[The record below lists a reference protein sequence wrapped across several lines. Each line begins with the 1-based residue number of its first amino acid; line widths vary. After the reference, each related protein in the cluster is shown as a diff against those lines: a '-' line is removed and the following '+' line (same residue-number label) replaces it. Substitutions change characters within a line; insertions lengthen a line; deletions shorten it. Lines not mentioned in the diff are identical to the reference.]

1 MSFYEI
7 YIPLIAKHNVG
18 KALRAMKE
26 TIAEDKLPGYIVA
39 RYEDVKNDYRLM
51 QDAMMR
57 GLRDDKIDEVYD
69 DIMRK
74 VYGASLDVLLEE
86 KVKKYSSFAYA
97 RVSAQQ
103 TEAHPDAVRT
113 VLEAY
118 VQDMAMMAFEPE
130 NTRKAKM
137 EKLMADHHAYM
148 KQLFNALLVAPM
160 WNDRRAADFADLL
173 LSPTIDRD
181 DALLLVSAVML
192 AAMNVNDPYKW
203 DMLAE
208 VYVRATDKV
217 LKMRALVGW
226 VLSLPYDPRGP
237 RLFPFV
243 QERIKAM
250 LADKTTLKQ
259 MLDMQMQMLF
269 CCNADADNE
278 EIQRNIMPTL
288 IKNTNLQMT
297 RLGIVEKEDDPMK
310 DIMDPN
316 TAERDMEE
324 MERKYRK
331 MMDMQKQGSD
341 IYFGGF
347 SKMKTFP
354 FFYDLCNWFAP
365 FNAAHPAFGAV
376 RERLAGSTFLN
387 NLMENGPFCDSDK
400 YSFALAIAQIMDRM
414 PDNIKE
420 MLNSD
425 ATFGPTV
432 SKDDQE
438 DPAYICRSYLQ
449 SLYRFFRLYRSK
461 RDFLNPF
468 ILDELEDN
476 DGNALF
482 MSYKLLACPEMEE
495 NAVALCGFLL
505 KRKMM
510 REIMS
515 MAICYKSSQNPRLV
529 RFLALVPM
537 TDGKWQEAYDL
548 FASVPEDQHTEE
560 SLRGMAHCCMSLKR
574 FGEAVAIYRRLLAM
588 HPDSFS
594 YQLNL
599 AVCLMSSDA
608 FSSCGDAASSCGDA
622 ASSCGDAAS
631 SCDAS
636 SCAASSC
643 DASSCDASS
652 CDASSCDASSCDA
665 SSCDASS
672 CGASSCG
679 ASSCDASSCD
689 AASSLGGKVEARPN
703 KVVEEGT
710 KLLYKLDYEHPNNA
724 NVRRVLAWCMML
736 QGNFDKAIDIY
747 TRLLSQPDAVS
758 ADRLNAAYAHWL
770 SRDVARAVAL
780 LREYCNLCEQ
790 EEAEAKEAAK
800 KQGRRCEPTKSR
812 NYRLVEDFT
821 KDADLLSKYGISLT
835 ERKIMVDIVLNEEE
849 F

>member
-57 GLRDDKIDEVYD
+57 GLRDDKIDEVYA

-74 VYGASLDVLLEE
+74 VYGAGLYVLIEE

-137 EKLMADHHAYM
+137 EKLTADHHAYM

-192 AAMNVNDPYKW
+192 ATMNVNDPYKW

-316 TAERDMEE
+316 AAERDMEE

-354 FFYDLCNWFAP
+354 FFNDLCNWFAP
-365 FNAAHPAFGAV
+365 FNAAHPALGAA

-414 PDNIKE
+414 PDNVKE

-425 ATFGPTV
+425 ATLGPTV
-432 SKDDQE
+432 SKEEQE
-438 DPAYICRSYLQ
+438 NPAYICRSYLQ

-510 REIMS
+510 RELVS

-548 FASVPEDQHTEE
+548 FASVSEDQHTEE

-622 ASSCGDAAS
+622 SSSCDDASSSCGD
-631 SCDAS
+631 
-636 SCAASSC
+636 
-643 DASSCDASS
+643 DASSCDAS
-652 CDASSCDASSCDA
+652 
-665 SSCDASS
+665 
-672 CGASSCG
+672 
-679 ASSCDASSCD
+679 
-689 AASSLGGKVEARPN
+689 SSLGGKVEARPN

-770 SRDVARAVAL
+770 SRNVARAVAL

-812 NYRLVEDFT
+812 NFRLVEDFT

>member
-57 GLRDDKIDEVYD
+57 GLRDDKIDEVYA

-74 VYGASLDVLLEE
+74 VYGAGLDVLIEE
-86 KVKKYSSFAYA
+86 KVKRYSSFAYA

-137 EKLMADHHAYM
+137 EKLTADHHAYM

-192 AAMNVNDPYKW
+192 ATMNVNDPYKW

-316 TAERDMEE
+316 AAERDMEE

-354 FFYDLCNWFAP
+354 FFNDLCNWFAP
-365 FNAAHPAFGAV
+365 FNAAHPALGAA

-414 PDNIKE
+414 PDNVKE

-432 SKDDQE
+432 SKDEQE

-482 MSYKLLACPEMEE
+482 LSYKLLACPEMEE

-510 REIMS
+510 RELMS

-608 FSSCGDAASSCGDA
+608 FSSCGDV
-622 ASSCGDAAS
+622 AS

-636 SCAASSC
+636 
-643 DASSCDASS
+643 
-652 CDASSCDASSCDA
+652 
-665 SSCDASS
+665 
-672 CGASSCG
+672 SSCG
-679 ASSCDASSCD
+679 ASSCDASLCD
-689 AASSLGGKVEARPN
+689 ASSSLGGKVEARPN

-747 TRLLSQPDAVS
+747 MRLLSQPDAVS

>member
-57 GLRDDKIDEVYD
+57 GLRDDKIDEVYA

-74 VYGASLDVLLEE
+74 VYGASLDVLIEE

-137 EKLMADHHAYM
+137 EKLTADHHAYM

-365 FNAAHPAFGAV
+365 FNAAHPALGAA

-622 ASSCGDAAS
+622 ASSCGAAAS
-631 SCDAS
+631 SCGDA
-636 SCAASSC
+636 
-643 DASSCDASS
+643 ASS

-672 CGASSCG
+672 CGAFSCG
-679 ASSCDASSCD
+679 ASSCG

-736 QGNFDKAIDIY
+736 QGHFDKAIDIY

>member
-26 TIAEDKLPGYIVA
+26 TIAENKLPGYIVA

-57 GLRDDKIDEVYD
+57 GLRDDKIDEVYA

-74 VYGASLDVLLEE
+74 VYGAGLDVLIEE
-86 KVKKYSSFAYA
+86 KVKRYSSFAYA

-137 EKLMADHHAYM
+137 EKLTADHHAYM

-192 AAMNVNDPYKW
+192 ATMNVNDPYKW

-316 TAERDMEE
+316 AAERDMEE

-354 FFYDLCNWFAP
+354 FFNDLCNWFAP
-365 FNAAHPAFGAV
+365 FNAAHPALGAA

-414 PDNIKE
+414 PDNVKE

-425 ATFGPTV
+425 ATLGPTV
-432 SKDDQE
+432 SKEEQE
-438 DPAYICRSYLQ
+438 NPAYICRSYLQ

-482 MSYKLLACPEMEE
+482 LSYKLLACPEMEE

-510 REIMS
+510 RELMS

-548 FASVPEDQHTEE
+548 FASVSEDQHTEE

-608 FSSCGDAASSCGDA
+608 FSSCGDAAASSCDA
-622 ASSCGDAAS
+622 ASSCG
-631 SCDAS
+631 
-636 SCAASSC
+636 
-643 DASSCDASS
+643 
-652 CDASSCDASSCDA
+652 
-665 SSCDASS
+665 
-672 CGASSCG
+672 
-679 ASSCDASSCD
+679 DASSCD

-790 EEAEAKEAAK
+790 DEAQAKEAAK

>member
-7 YIPLIAKHNVG
+7 ETPLIAKHNVG

-57 GLRDDKIDEVYD
+57 GLRDDKIDEVYA

-74 VYGASLDVLLEE
+74 VYGAGLDVLIEE

-137 EKLMADHHAYM
+137 EKLTADHHAYM

-192 AAMNVNDPYKW
+192 ATMNVNDPYKW

-226 VLSLPYDPRGP
+226 VLSLPYDPLGP

-259 MLDMQMQMLF
+259 LLDMQMQMLF

-316 TAERDMEE
+316 AAERDMEE

-354 FFYDLCNWFAP
+354 FFNDLCNWFAP
-365 FNAAHPAFGAV
+365 FNAAHPALGAA

-414 PDNIKE
+414 PDNVKE

-425 ATFGPTV
+425 ATLGPTV
-432 SKDDQE
+432 SKEEQE
-438 DPAYICRSYLQ
+438 NPAYICRSYLQ

-482 MSYKLLACPEMEE
+482 LSYKLLACPEMEE

-510 REIMS
+510 RELMS
-515 MAICYKSSQNPRLV
+515 MAICFKSSQNPRLV

-608 FSSCGDAASSCGDA
+608 FSSCGDASSSSCGDV
-622 ASSCGDAAS
+622 
-631 SCDAS
+631 
-636 SCAASSC
+636 
-643 DASSCDASS
+643 
-652 CDASSCDASSCDA
+652 ASSCDASSCDA

-672 CGASSCG
+672 CG
-679 ASSCDASSCD
+679 

-710 KLLYKLDYEHPNNA
+710 KLLYKLDYEHPDNA

-747 TRLLSQPDAVS
+747 MRLLSQPDAVS

-770 SRDVARAVAL
+770 SRDVVRAVAL

-790 EEAEAKEAAK
+790 DEAQAKEAAK

>member
-57 GLRDDKIDEVYD
+57 GLRDDKIDEVYA

-74 VYGASLDVLLEE
+74 VYGAGLDVLIEE
-86 KVKKYSSFAYA
+86 KVKRYSSFAYA

-137 EKLMADHHAYM
+137 EKLTADHHAYM

-192 AAMNVNDPYKW
+192 ATMNVNDPYKW

-237 RLFPFV
+237 RIFPFV

-259 MLDMQMQMLF
+259 LLDMQMQMLF

-316 TAERDMEE
+316 AAERDMEE

-354 FFYDLCNWFAP
+354 FFNDLCNWFAP
-365 FNAAHPAFGAV
+365 FNAAHPALGAA

-414 PDNIKE
+414 PDNVKE

-432 SKDDQE
+432 SKDEQE

-510 REIMS
+510 RELMS

-548 FASVPEDQHTEE
+548 FASVSEDQHTEE

-608 FSSCGDAASSCGDA
+608 FSSCGAAT
-622 ASSCGDAAS
+622 
-631 SCDAS
+631 
-636 SCAASSC
+636 
-643 DASSCDASS
+643 
-652 CDASSCDASSCDA
+652 
-665 SSCDASS
+665 
-672 CGASSCG
+672 
-679 ASSCDASSCD
+679 
-689 AASSLGGKVEARPN
+689 SLGGKVDARPN

>member
-26 TIAEDKLPGYIVA
+26 SIAEDKLPGYIVA

-51 QDAMMR
+51 QDVMMR

-97 RVSAQQ
+97 RTSAQQ

-365 FNAAHPAFGAV
+365 FNAAHPALGAV

-400 YSFALAIAQIMDRM
+400 YSLALAIAQIMDRM

-425 ATFGPTV
+425 ATIGPTV

-608 FSSCGDAASSCGDA
+608 FSSCDASSCG
-622 ASSCGDAAS
+622 ASSCGAS

-636 SCAASSC
+636 SF

-652 CDASSCDASSCDA
+652 CGASSCDASSCDA

-672 CGASSCG
+672 CG
-679 ASSCDASSCD
+679 ASSCD

-770 SRDVARAVAL
+770 SRDVAHAVAL

>member
-39 RYEDVKNDYRLM
+39 RYENVKNDYRLM

-57 GLRDDKIDEVYD
+57 GLRDDKIDEVYA

-74 VYGASLDVLLEE
+74 VYGAGLDVLIEE

-97 RVSAQQ
+97 RVPAQQ

-137 EKLMADHHAYM
+137 EKLTADHHAYM

-192 AAMNVNDPYKW
+192 ATMNVNDPYKW

-310 DIMDPN
+310 DVMDPN
-316 TAERDMEE
+316 AAERDMEE

-354 FFYDLCNWFAP
+354 FFHDLCNWFAP
-365 FNAAHPAFGAV
+365 FNAAHPALGAA

-387 NLMENGPFCDSDK
+387 KLMENGPFCDSDK

-414 PDNIKE
+414 PDNVKE

-432 SKDDQE
+432 SKDEQE

-510 REIMS
+510 RKLMS

-548 FASVPEDQHTEE
+548 FASVPENQHTEE

-608 FSSCGDAASSCGDA
+608 SSCG
-622 ASSCGDAAS
+622 
-631 SCDAS
+631 
-636 SCAASSC
+636 
-643 DASSCDASS
+643 
-652 CDASSCDASSCDA
+652 
-665 SSCDASS
+665 
-672 CGASSCG
+672 
-679 ASSCDASSCD
+679 

-710 KLLYKLDYEHPNNA
+710 KLLYKLDYEHPDNA
-724 NVRRVLAWCMML
+724 NVRRVFAWCMML

-770 SRDVARAVAL
+770 SRNVARAVAL

>member
-57 GLRDDKIDEVYD
+57 GLRDDKIDEVYA

-74 VYGASLDVLLEE
+74 VYGAGLDVLIEE
-86 KVKKYSSFAYA
+86 KVKRYSSFAYA

-137 EKLMADHHAYM
+137 EKLTADHHAYM

-192 AAMNVNDPYKW
+192 ATMNVNDPYKW

-243 QERIKAM
+243 QERIKVM

-316 TAERDMEE
+316 AAERDMEE

-354 FFYDLCNWFAP
+354 FFNDLCNWFAP
-365 FNAAHPAFGAV
+365 FNAAHPALGAA

-414 PDNIKE
+414 PDNVKE

-425 ATFGPTV
+425 ATLGPTV
-432 SKDDQE
+432 SKEEQE
-438 DPAYICRSYLQ
+438 NPAYICRSYLQ

-482 MSYKLLACPEMEE
+482 LSYKLLACPEMEE

-510 REIMS
+510 RELMS

-560 SLRGMAHCCMSLKR
+560 SLRGMAHCGMSLKR

-608 FSSCGDAASSCGDA
+608 FSSCGAAT
-622 ASSCGDAAS
+622 
-631 SCDAS
+631 
-636 SCAASSC
+636 
-643 DASSCDASS
+643 
-652 CDASSCDASSCDA
+652 
-665 SSCDASS
+665 
-672 CGASSCG
+672 
-679 ASSCDASSCD
+679 
-689 AASSLGGKVEARPN
+689 SLGGKVDARPN

>member
-7 YIPLIAKHNVG
+7 ETPLIAKHNVG

-57 GLRDDKIDEVYD
+57 GLRDDKIDEVYA

-74 VYGASLDVLLEE
+74 VYGAGLDVFIEE

-137 EKLMADHHAYM
+137 EKLTADHHAYM
-148 KQLFNALLVAPM
+148 KQIFNALLVAPM

-192 AAMNVNDPYKW
+192 ATMNVNDPYKW

-226 VLSLPYDPRGP
+226 VLSLPYNPRGP

-316 TAERDMEE
+316 AAERDMEE

-354 FFYDLCNWFAP
+354 FFNDLCNWFAP
-365 FNAAHPAFGAV
+365 FNAAHPALGAA

-414 PDNIKE
+414 PDNVKE

-425 ATFGPTV
+425 ATLGPTV
-432 SKDDQE
+432 SKEEQE
-438 DPAYICRSYLQ
+438 NPAYICRSYLQ

-510 REIMS
+510 RELMS

-548 FASVPEDQHTEE
+548 FASVSEDQHTEE

-608 FSSCGDAASSCGDA
+608 FSSCGDAAASSCDA
-622 ASSCGDAAS
+622 ASSCG
-631 SCDAS
+631 
-636 SCAASSC
+636 
-643 DASSCDASS
+643 
-652 CDASSCDASSCDA
+652 
-665 SSCDASS
+665 
-672 CGASSCG
+672 
-679 ASSCDASSCD
+679 DASSCD

-770 SRDVARAVAL
+770 SRNVACAVAL

>member
-51 QDAMMR
+51 QDVMMR
-57 GLRDDKIDEVYD
+57 GLRDDKIDEVYA
-69 DIMRK
+69 DITRK
-74 VYGASLDVLLEE
+74 VYGASLDVLIEE

-97 RVSAQQ
+97 RTSAQQ

-137 EKLMADHHAYM
+137 EKLTADHHAYM

-192 AAMNVNDPYKW
+192 ATMNVNDPYKW

-365 FNAAHPAFGAV
+365 FNAAHPALGAV

-608 FSSCGDAASSCGDA
+608 FSSCG
-622 ASSCGDAAS
+622 
-631 SCDAS
+631 
-636 SCAASSC
+636 
-643 DASSCDASS
+643 
-652 CDASSCDASSCDA
+652 A

-679 ASSCDASSCD
+679 

-780 LREYCNLCEQ
+780 LRKYCNLCEQ
-790 EEAEAKEAAK
+790 EEAQAKEAAK

>member
-57 GLRDDKIDEVYD
+57 GLRDDKIDEVYA

-74 VYGASLDVLLEE
+74 VYGASLDVLIEE
-86 KVKKYSSFAYA
+86 KVKRYSSFAYA

-137 EKLMADHHAYM
+137 EKLTADHHAYM
-148 KQLFNALLVAPM
+148 KQLFSALLVAPM

-365 FNAAHPAFGAV
+365 FNAAHPALGAV

-608 FSSCGDAASSCGDA
+608 FSSCGDA
-622 ASSCGDAAS
+622 
-631 SCDAS
+631 
-636 SCAASSC
+636 
-643 DASSCDASS
+643 SCDASS

-679 ASSCDASSCD
+679 

>member
-57 GLRDDKIDEVYD
+57 GLRDDKIDEVYA

-74 VYGASLDVLLEE
+74 VYGAGLDVLIEE

-137 EKLMADHHAYM
+137 EKLTADHHAYM

-192 AAMNVNDPYKW
+192 ATMNVNDPYKW

-226 VLSLPYDPRGP
+226 VLSLPYNPRGP

-316 TAERDMEE
+316 AAERDMEE

-347 SKMKTFP
+347 SRMKTFP
-354 FFYDLCNWFAP
+354 FFNDLCNWFAP
-365 FNAAHPAFGAV
+365 FNAAHPALGAA

-414 PDNIKE
+414 PDNVKE

-425 ATFGPTV
+425 ATLGPTV
-432 SKDDQE
+432 SKEEQE
-438 DPAYICRSYLQ
+438 NPAYICRSYLQ

-510 REIMS
+510 RELVS

-548 FASVPEDQHTEE
+548 FASVSEDQHTEE

-608 FSSCGDAASSCGDA
+608 FSSCGDAASSSCGDV
-622 ASSCGDAAS
+622 ASSCGAS

-636 SCAASSC
+636 SCDASSCDASSCGASSC

-672 CGASSCG
+672 
-679 ASSCDASSCD
+679 
-689 AASSLGGKVEARPN
+689 SLGGKVEARPN

-710 KLLYKLDYEHPNNA
+710 KLLYKLDYEHPDNA

-790 EEAEAKEAAK
+790 EEAQAKEAAK

>member
-57 GLRDDKIDEVYD
+57 GLRDDKIDEVYA

-74 VYGASLDVLLEE
+74 VYGAGLDVLIEE

-137 EKLMADHHAYM
+137 EKLTADHHAYM

-192 AAMNVNDPYKW
+192 ATMNVNDPYKW
-203 DMLAE
+203 NMLAE

-316 TAERDMEE
+316 AAERDMEE

-354 FFYDLCNWFAP
+354 FFNDLCNWFAP
-365 FNAAHPAFGAV
+365 FNAAHPALGAA

-414 PDNIKE
+414 PDNVKE

-432 SKDDQE
+432 SKDEQE

-482 MSYKLLACPEMEE
+482 LSYKLLACPEMEE

-510 REIMS
+510 RELMS
-515 MAICYKSSQNPRLV
+515 MAICFKSSQNPRLV

-608 FSSCGDAASSCGDA
+608 FSSCGAASSCGDA
-622 ASSCGDAAS
+622 ASSCGDVAS
-631 SCDAS
+631 SCGDAASCGDAS
-636 SCAASSC
+636 SSCGASSC

-652 CDASSCDASSCDA
+652 CDV

-672 CGASSCG
+672 CG
-679 ASSCDASSCD
+679 

>member
-51 QDAMMR
+51 QDATMR
-57 GLRDDKIDEVYD
+57 GLRDDKIDEVYA

-74 VYGASLDVLLEE
+74 VYGAGLDVFIEE

-137 EKLMADHHAYM
+137 EKFTADHHAYM

-192 AAMNVNDPYKW
+192 ATMNVNDPYKW

-316 TAERDMEE
+316 AAERDMEE

-354 FFYDLCNWFAP
+354 FFNDLCNWFAP
-365 FNAAHPAFGAV
+365 FNAAHPALGAA

-414 PDNIKE
+414 PDNVKE

-425 ATFGPTV
+425 ATLGPTV
-432 SKDDQE
+432 SKEEQE
-438 DPAYICRSYLQ
+438 NPAYICRSYLQ
-449 SLYRFFRLYRSK
+449 SLYRFFRLYRLK

-510 REIMS
+510 RELMS

-608 FSSCGDAASSCGDA
+608 FSSCGAASSCGDA
-622 ASSCGDAAS
+622 SS
-631 SCDAS
+631 SCD
-636 SCAASSC
+636 
-643 DASSCDASS
+643 DASSCDAS
-652 CDASSCDASSCDA
+652 
-665 SSCDASS
+665 
-672 CGASSCG
+672 
-679 ASSCDASSCD
+679 
-689 AASSLGGKVEARPN
+689 SSLGGKVEARPN

-736 QGNFDKAIDIY
+736 QGHFDKAIDIY

>member
-7 YIPLIAKHNVG
+7 ETPLIAKHNVG

-57 GLRDDKIDEVYD
+57 GLRDDKIDEVYA

-74 VYGASLDVLLEE
+74 VYGAGLDVFIEE

-97 RVSAQQ
+97 CVSAQQ

-137 EKLMADHHAYM
+137 EKLTADHHAYM
-148 KQLFNALLVAPM
+148 KQIFNALLVAPM

-192 AAMNVNDPYKW
+192 ATMNVNDPYKW

-316 TAERDMEE
+316 AAERDMEE

-354 FFYDLCNWFAP
+354 FFNDLCNWFAP
-365 FNAAHPAFGAV
+365 FNAAHPALGAA
-376 RERLAGSTFLN
+376 RERLAGSTFLY

-414 PDNIKE
+414 PDNVKE

-425 ATFGPTV
+425 ATLGPTV
-432 SKDDQE
+432 SKEEQE
-438 DPAYICRSYLQ
+438 NPAYICRSYLQ

-482 MSYKLLACPEMEE
+482 LSYKLLACPEMEE

-510 REIMS
+510 RELMS
-515 MAICYKSSQNPRLV
+515 MAICFKSSQNPRLV

-548 FASVPEDQHTEE
+548 FASVSEDQHTEE

-608 FSSCGDAASSCGDA
+608 FSSCGDAASS
-622 ASSCGDAAS
+622 SSCGDASS
-631 SCDAS
+631 SCGDV
-636 SCAASSC
+636 
-643 DASSCDASS
+643 
-652 CDASSCDASSCDA
+652 ASSCDA

-672 CGASSCG
+672 CG
-679 ASSCDASSCD
+679 

-770 SRDVARAVAL
+770 SRNVARAVAL

-812 NYRLVEDFT
+812 NFRLVEDFT

>member
-57 GLRDDKIDEVYD
+57 GLRDDKIDEVYA

-74 VYGASLDVLLEE
+74 VYGASLDVLIEE
-86 KVKKYSSFAYA
+86 KVKRYSSFAYA

-130 NTRKAKM
+130 STRKAKM
-137 EKLMADHHAYM
+137 EKLTADHHAYM

-192 AAMNVNDPYKW
+192 ATMNVNDPYKW

-243 QERIKAM
+243 QERIKVM

-316 TAERDMEE
+316 AAERDMEE

-354 FFYDLCNWFAP
+354 FFNDLCNWFAP
-365 FNAAHPAFGAV
+365 FNAAHPALGAA

-414 PDNIKE
+414 PDNVKE

-432 SKDDQE
+432 SKDEQE

-510 REIMS
+510 RELMS

-548 FASVPEDQHTEE
+548 FAFVPEDQHTEE

-608 FSSCGDAASSCGDA
+608 ASSCGDVA
-622 ASSCGDAAS
+622 
-631 SCDAS
+631 
-636 SCAASSC
+636 
-643 DASSCDASS
+643 
-652 CDASSCDASSCDA
+652 
-665 SSCDASS
+665 
-672 CGASSCG
+672 
-679 ASSCDASSCD
+679 
-689 AASSLGGKVEARPN
+689 SLGGKVEARPN

-710 KLLYKLDYEHPNNA
+710 KLLYKLDYEHPDNA

-736 QGNFDKAIDIY
+736 QGNFDKAIDFY

-780 LREYCNLCEQ
+780 LRKYCNLCEQ

>member
-57 GLRDDKIDEVYD
+57 GLRDDKIDEVYA

-74 VYGASLDVLLEE
+74 VYGAGLDVIIEE
-86 KVKKYSSFAYA
+86 KVKRYSSYAYA

-137 EKLMADHHAYM
+137 EKLTADHHAYM

-192 AAMNVNDPYKW
+192 ATMNVNDPYKW

-316 TAERDMEE
+316 AAERDMEE

-354 FFYDLCNWFAP
+354 FFNDLCNWFAP
-365 FNAAHPAFGAV
+365 FNAAHPALGAA

-432 SKDDQE
+432 SKDEQE

-482 MSYKLLACPEMEE
+482 LSYKLLACPEMEE

-510 REIMS
+510 RELMS
-515 MAICYKSSQNPRLV
+515 MAICFKSSQNPRLV

-548 FASVPEDQHTEE
+548 FASVSEDQHTEE

-608 FSSCGDAASSCGDA
+608 FSSCGDAAASSCDA
-622 ASSCGDAAS
+622 ASSCGAAAS
-631 SCDAS
+631 SCDA
-636 SCAASSC
+636 
-643 DASSCDASS
+643 
-652 CDASSCDASSCDA
+652 
-665 SSCDASS
+665 ASS
-672 CGASSCG
+672 CGA
-679 ASSCDASSCD
+679 ASSCD

-770 SRDVARAVAL
+770 SRNVACAVAL

>member
-57 GLRDDKIDEVYD
+57 GLRDDKIDEVYA

-74 VYGASLDVLLEE
+74 VYGAGLDVLIEE
-86 KVKKYSSFAYA
+86 KVKRYSSFAYA

-137 EKLMADHHAYM
+137 EKLTADHHAYM

-192 AAMNVNDPYKW
+192 ATMNVNDPYKW

-316 TAERDMEE
+316 AAERDMEE

-354 FFYDLCNWFAP
+354 FFHDLCNWFAP
-365 FNAAHPAFGAV
+365 FNAAHPALGAA

-414 PDNIKE
+414 PDNVKE

-432 SKDDQE
+432 SKDEQE

-510 REIMS
+510 RKLMS

-608 FSSCGDAASSCGDA
+608 FSSCGDASSCDDASSCGDV
-622 ASSCGDAAS
+622 
-631 SCDAS
+631 
-636 SCAASSC
+636 
-643 DASSCDASS
+643 
-652 CDASSCDASSCDA
+652 A

-672 CGASSCG
+672 CG
-679 ASSCDASSCD
+679 

-770 SRDVARAVAL
+770 SRNVARAVAL
-780 LREYCNLCEQ
+780 LREYCKLCEQ

>member
-7 YIPLIAKHNVG
+7 ETPLIAKHNVG

-57 GLRDDKIDEVYD
+57 GLRDDKIDEVYA

-74 VYGASLDVLLEE
+74 VYGAGLDVFIEE

-137 EKLMADHHAYM
+137 EKLTADHHAYM
-148 KQLFNALLVAPM
+148 KQIFNALLVAPM

-192 AAMNVNDPYKW
+192 ATMNVNDPYKW

-316 TAERDMEE
+316 AAERDMEE

-354 FFYDLCNWFAP
+354 FFNDLCNWFAP
-365 FNAAHPAFGAV
+365 FNAAHPALGAA

-414 PDNIKE
+414 PDNVKE

-425 ATFGPTV
+425 ATLGPTV
-432 SKDDQE
+432 SKDEQE

-608 FSSCGDAASSCGDA
+608 FSSCGDAASS
-622 ASSCGDAAS
+622 SSCGDASS
-631 SCDAS
+631 SCGDV
-636 SCAASSC
+636 
-643 DASSCDASS
+643 
-652 CDASSCDASSCDA
+652 ASSCDA

-672 CGASSCG
+672 CG
-679 ASSCDASSCD
+679 

-770 SRDVARAVAL
+770 SRNVARAVAL

-812 NYRLVEDFT
+812 NFRLVEDFT

>member
-57 GLRDDKIDEVYD
+57 GLRDDKIDEVYA

-74 VYGASLDVLLEE
+74 VYGAGLDVLIEE
-86 KVKKYSSFAYA
+86 KVKRYSSFAYA

-137 EKLMADHHAYM
+137 EKLTADHHAYM

-192 AAMNVNDPYKW
+192 ATMNVNDPYKW

-316 TAERDMEE
+316 AAERDMEE

-354 FFYDLCNWFAP
+354 FFNDLCNWFAP
-365 FNAAHPAFGAV
+365 FNAAHPALGAA

-414 PDNIKE
+414 PDNVKE

-432 SKDDQE
+432 SKDEQE

-482 MSYKLLACPEMEE
+482 LSYKLLACPEMEE

-510 REIMS
+510 RELMS
-515 MAICYKSSQNPRLV
+515 MAICFKSSQNPRLV

-608 FSSCGDAASSCGDA
+608 ASSCGDVASSSSCGDASSSSCGDA
-622 ASSCGDAAS
+622 SSSCGDVAS
-631 SCDAS
+631 SCDNAS
-636 SCAASSC
+636 SSC
-643 DASSCDASS
+643 GD
-652 CDASSCDASSCDA
+652 
-665 SSCDASS
+665 DASS
-672 CGASSCG
+672 CG
-679 ASSCDASSCD
+679 

-736 QGNFDKAIDIY
+736 QGSFDKAIDIY

-790 EEAEAKEAAK
+790 DEAQAKEAAK

>member
-57 GLRDDKIDEVYD
+57 GLRDDKIDEVYA

-74 VYGASLDVLLEE
+74 VYGASLDVLIEE
-86 KVKKYSSFAYA
+86 KVKRYSSFAYA

-137 EKLMADHHAYM
+137 EKLTADHHAYM

-192 AAMNVNDPYKW
+192 ATMNVNDPYKW

-316 TAERDMEE
+316 AAERDMEE

-354 FFYDLCNWFAP
+354 FFNDLCNWFAP
-365 FNAAHPAFGAV
+365 FNAAHPALGAA

-414 PDNIKE
+414 PDNVKE

-432 SKDDQE
+432 SKDEQE

-482 MSYKLLACPEMEE
+482 LSYKLLACPEMEE

-510 REIMS
+510 RELMS

-574 FGEAVAIYRRLLAM
+574 FGEAVAIYRRLLVM

-608 FSSCGDAASSCGDA
+608 FSSCGDAASS
-622 ASSCGDAAS
+622 SCGDV
-631 SCDAS
+631 
-636 SCAASSC
+636 ASSC

-652 CDASSCDASSCDA
+652 CNASSCD
-665 SSCDASS
+665 
-672 CGASSCG
+672 

-724 NVRRVLAWCMML
+724 NVRRVLAWCTML

-747 TRLLSQPDAVS
+747 MRLLSQPDAVS

-790 EEAEAKEAAK
+790 DEAQAKEAAK

>member
-7 YIPLIAKHNVG
+7 ETPLIAKHNVG

-57 GLRDDKIDEVYD
+57 GLRDDKIDEVYA

-74 VYGASLDVLLEE
+74 VYGAGLDVLIEE
-86 KVKKYSSFAYA
+86 KVKRYSSYAYA

-130 NTRKAKM
+130 STRKAKM
-137 EKLMADHHAYM
+137 EKLTADHHAYM

-192 AAMNVNDPYKW
+192 ATMNVNDPYKW

-316 TAERDMEE
+316 AAERDMEE

-354 FFYDLCNWFAP
+354 FFNDLCNWFAP
-365 FNAAHPAFGAV
+365 FNAAHPALGAA

-414 PDNIKE
+414 PDNVKE

-425 ATFGPTV
+425 ATLGPTV
-432 SKDDQE
+432 SKDEQE
-438 DPAYICRSYLQ
+438 NPAYICRSYLQ

-510 REIMS
+510 RELMS

-608 FSSCGDAASSCGDA
+608 FSSCGDVASSCGDA
-622 ASSCGDAAS
+622 ASSCG
-631 SCDAS
+631 
-636 SCAASSC
+636 
-643 DASSCDASS
+643 
-652 CDASSCDASSCDA
+652 
-665 SSCDASS
+665 
-672 CGASSCG
+672 
-679 ASSCDASSCD
+679 

-736 QGNFDKAIDIY
+736 QGHFDKAIDIY

-770 SRDVARAVAL
+770 SRDVAHAVAL

>member
-7 YIPLIAKHNVG
+7 ETPLIAKHNVG

-57 GLRDDKIDEVYD
+57 GLRDDKIDEVYA

-74 VYGASLDVLLEE
+74 VYGAGLDVFIEE
-86 KVKKYSSFAYA
+86 KVKRYSSFAYA

-137 EKLMADHHAYM
+137 EKLTADHHAYM

-192 AAMNVNDPYKW
+192 ATMNVNDPYKW

-316 TAERDMEE
+316 AAERDMEE

-354 FFYDLCNWFAP
+354 FFNDLCNWFAP
-365 FNAAHPAFGAV
+365 FNAAHPALGAA

-414 PDNIKE
+414 PDNVKE

-425 ATFGPTV
+425 ATLGPTV
-432 SKDDQE
+432 SKEEQE
-438 DPAYICRSYLQ
+438 NPAYICRSYLQ

-482 MSYKLLACPEMEE
+482 LSYKLLACPEMEE

-510 REIMS
+510 RELMS
-515 MAICYKSSQNPRLV
+515 MAICFKSSQNPRLV

-548 FASVPEDQHTEE
+548 FASVSEDQHTEE

-608 FSSCGDAASSCGDA
+608 FSSCGDAAASSCDA
-622 ASSCGDAAS
+622 ASSCGAAAS
-631 SCDAS
+631 SCDA
-636 SCAASSC
+636 
-643 DASSCDASS
+643 
-652 CDASSCDASSCDA
+652 
-665 SSCDASS
+665 ASS
-672 CGASSCG
+672 CG
-679 ASSCDASSCD
+679 DASSCD

-770 SRDVARAVAL
+770 SRNVACAVAL

>member
-57 GLRDDKIDEVYD
+57 GLRDDKIDEVYA

-74 VYGASLDVLLEE
+74 VYGAGLDVLIEE
-86 KVKKYSSFAYA
+86 KVKRYSSFAYA

-192 AAMNVNDPYKW
+192 ATMNVNDPYKW

-316 TAERDMEE
+316 AAERDMEE

-354 FFYDLCNWFAP
+354 FFNDLCNWFAP
-365 FNAAHPAFGAV
+365 FNAAHPALGAA

-414 PDNIKE
+414 PDNVKE

-425 ATFGPTV
+425 ATLGPTV
-432 SKDDQE
+432 SKDEQE

-510 REIMS
+510 RELMS
-515 MAICYKSSQNPRLV
+515 MAICFKSSQNPRLV

-622 ASSCGDAAS
+622 SSSCDDASSSCGD
-631 SCDAS
+631 
-636 SCAASSC
+636 
-643 DASSCDASS
+643 DASSCDAS
-652 CDASSCDASSCDA
+652 
-665 SSCDASS
+665 
-672 CGASSCG
+672 
-679 ASSCDASSCD
+679 
-689 AASSLGGKVEARPN
+689 SSLGGKVEARPN

-747 TRLLSQPDAVS
+747 MRLLSQPDAVS

-770 SRDVARAVAL
+770 SRNVARAVAL

>member
-57 GLRDDKIDEVYD
+57 GLRDDKIDEVYA

-74 VYGASLDVLLEE
+74 VYGAGLDVLIEE
-86 KVKKYSSFAYA
+86 KVKRYSSFAYA

-137 EKLMADHHAYM
+137 EKLTADHHAYM

-192 AAMNVNDPYKW
+192 ATMNVNDPYKW

-316 TAERDMEE
+316 AAERDMEE

-354 FFYDLCNWFAP
+354 FFNDLCNWFAP
-365 FNAAHPAFGAV
+365 FNAAHPALGAA

-414 PDNIKE
+414 PDNVKE

-425 ATFGPTV
+425 ATLGPTV
-432 SKDDQE
+432 SKEEQE
-438 DPAYICRSYLQ
+438 NPAYICRSYLQ

-482 MSYKLLACPEMEE
+482 LSYKLLACPEMEE

-510 REIMS
+510 RELMS

-608 FSSCGDAASSCGDA
+608 ASSCGDA
-622 ASSCGDAAS
+622 A
-631 SCDAS
+631 
-636 SCAASSC
+636 
-643 DASSCDASS
+643 
-652 CDASSCDASSCDA
+652 
-665 SSCDASS
+665 
-672 CGASSCG
+672 
-679 ASSCDASSCD
+679 
-689 AASSLGGKVEARPN
+689 SLGGKVEARPN

-747 TRLLSQPDAVS
+747 MRLLSQPDAVS

-770 SRDVARAVAL
+770 SRNVARAIAL

>member
-51 QDAMMR
+51 QDVMMR
-57 GLRDDKIDEVYD
+57 GLRDDKIDEVYA
-69 DIMRK
+69 DITRK
-74 VYGASLDVLLEE
+74 VYGASLDVLIEE
-86 KVKKYSSFAYA
+86 KVKRYSSFAYA

-192 AAMNVNDPYKW
+192 ATMNVNDPYKW

-365 FNAAHPAFGAV
+365 FNAAHPALGAV

-608 FSSCGDAASSCGDA
+608 FSSCDASSCG
-622 ASSCGDAAS
+622 ASSCGAS

-636 SCAASSC
+636 SF

-652 CDASSCDASSCDA
+652 CGASSCDASSCDA

-679 ASSCDASSCD
+679 ASSCGASSCG

-736 QGNFDKAIDIY
+736 QGHFDKAIDIY

>member
-7 YIPLIAKHNVG
+7 ETPLIAKHNVG

-57 GLRDDKIDEVYD
+57 GLRDDKIDEVYA

-74 VYGASLDVLLEE
+74 VYGAGLDVFIEE

-137 EKLMADHHAYM
+137 EKLTADHHAYM
-148 KQLFNALLVAPM
+148 KQIFNALLVAPM

-192 AAMNVNDPYKW
+192 ATMNVNDPYKW

-316 TAERDMEE
+316 AAERDMEE

-347 SKMKTFP
+347 SRMKTFP
-354 FFYDLCNWFAP
+354 FFNDLCNWFAP
-365 FNAAHPAFGAV
+365 FNAAHPALGAA

-414 PDNIKE
+414 PDNVKE

-425 ATFGPTV
+425 ATLGPTV
-432 SKDDQE
+432 SKEEQE
-438 DPAYICRSYLQ
+438 NPAYICRSYLQ

-482 MSYKLLACPEMEE
+482 LSYKLLACPEMEE

-510 REIMS
+510 RELMS
-515 MAICYKSSQNPRLV
+515 MAICFKSSQNPRLV

-548 FASVPEDQHTEE
+548 FASVSEDQHTEE

-608 FSSCGDAASSCGDA
+608 FSSCGDAASS
-622 ASSCGDAAS
+622 SSCGDASS
-631 SCDAS
+631 SCGDV
-636 SCAASSC
+636 
-643 DASSCDASS
+643 
-652 CDASSCDASSCDA
+652 A

-672 CGASSCG
+672 CG
-679 ASSCDASSCD
+679 

-710 KLLYKLDYEHPNNA
+710 KLLYKLNYEHPNNA

-736 QGNFDKAIDIY
+736 QGHFDKAIDIY
-747 TRLLSQPDAVS
+747 MRLLSQPDAVS

-770 SRDVARAVAL
+770 SRNVARAVAL

>member
-7 YIPLIAKHNVG
+7 ETPLIAKHNVG

-57 GLRDDKIDEVYD
+57 GLRDDKIDEVYA

-74 VYGASLDVLLEE
+74 VYGAGLDVFIEE

-137 EKLMADHHAYM
+137 EKLTADHHAYM

-192 AAMNVNDPYKW
+192 ATMNVNDPYKW

-208 VYVRATDKV
+208 IYVRATDKV

-316 TAERDMEE
+316 AAERDMEE

-347 SKMKTFP
+347 SRMKTFP
-354 FFYDLCNWFAP
+354 FFNDLCNWFAP
-365 FNAAHPAFGAV
+365 FNAAHPALGAA

-414 PDNIKE
+414 PDNVKE

-425 ATFGPTV
+425 ATLGPTV
-432 SKDDQE
+432 SKEEQE
-438 DPAYICRSYLQ
+438 NPAYICRSYLQ

-510 REIMS
+510 RELMS

-608 FSSCGDAASSCGDA
+608 FSSCGDAAS
-622 ASSCGDAAS
+622 
-631 SCDAS
+631 
-636 SCAASSC
+636 
-643 DASSCDASS
+643 
-652 CDASSCDASSCDA
+652 
-665 SSCDASS
+665 
-672 CGASSCG
+672 
-679 ASSCDASSCD
+679 
-689 AASSLGGKVEARPN
+689 LGGKVEARPN

-710 KLLYKLDYEHPNNA
+710 KLLYKLDYEHPDNA

>member
-7 YIPLIAKHNVG
+7 ETPLIAKHNVG

-26 TIAEDKLPGYIVA
+26 TIAEDKLSGYIVA

-57 GLRDDKIDEVYD
+57 GLRDDKIDEVYA

-74 VYGASLDVLLEE
+74 VYGASLDVLIEE
-86 KVKKYSSFAYA
+86 KVKRYSSFAYA

-192 AAMNVNDPYKW
+192 ATMNVNDPYKW

-226 VLSLPYDPRGP
+226 VLSLPYDPLGP

-316 TAERDMEE
+316 AAERDMEE

-354 FFYDLCNWFAP
+354 FFNDLCNWFAP
-365 FNAAHPAFGAV
+365 FNAAHPALGAA

-414 PDNIKE
+414 PDNVKE

-432 SKDDQE
+432 SKEEQE

-510 REIMS
+510 RELMS
-515 MAICYKSSQNPRLV
+515 MAICFKSSQNPRLV

-548 FASVPEDQHTEE
+548 FASVSEDQHTEE

-608 FSSCGDAASSCGDA
+608 FSSCGDAAFSSCGDA
-622 ASSCGDAAS
+622 SSSCGDVASSCGDV
-631 SCDAS
+631 
-636 SCAASSC
+636 
-643 DASSCDASS
+643 
-652 CDASSCDASSCDA
+652 
-665 SSCDASS
+665 ASS
-672 CGASSCG
+672 CG
-679 ASSCDASSCD
+679 

-770 SRDVARAVAL
+770 SRNVARAVAL

-790 EEAEAKEAAK
+790 EEAQAKEAAK

-812 NYRLVEDFT
+812 NFRLVEDFT

>member
-57 GLRDDKIDEVYD
+57 GLRDDKIDEVYA

-74 VYGASLDVLLEE
+74 VYGAGLDVLIEE
-86 KVKKYSSFAYA
+86 KVKRYSSFAYA

-137 EKLMADHHAYM
+137 EKLTADHHAYM

-192 AAMNVNDPYKW
+192 ATMNVNDPYKW

-217 LKMRALVGW
+217 LKMRTLVGW

-316 TAERDMEE
+316 AAERDMEE

-354 FFYDLCNWFAP
+354 FFNDLCNWFAP
-365 FNAAHPAFGAV
+365 FNAAHPALGAA

-414 PDNIKE
+414 PDNVKE

-432 SKDDQE
+432 SKDEQE

-510 REIMS
+510 RELMS

-548 FASVPEDQHTEE
+548 FASVSEDQHTEE

-608 FSSCGDAASSCGDA
+608 FSSCGAAT
-622 ASSCGDAAS
+622 
-631 SCDAS
+631 
-636 SCAASSC
+636 
-643 DASSCDASS
+643 
-652 CDASSCDASSCDA
+652 
-665 SSCDASS
+665 
-672 CGASSCG
+672 
-679 ASSCDASSCD
+679 
-689 AASSLGGKVEARPN
+689 SLGGKVDARPN

>member
-57 GLRDDKIDEVYD
+57 GLRDDKIDEVYA

-74 VYGASLDVLLEE
+74 VYGAGLDVLIEE
-86 KVKKYSSFAYA
+86 KVKRYSSFAYA

-137 EKLMADHHAYM
+137 EKLTADHHAYM

-192 AAMNVNDPYKW
+192 ATMNVNDPYKW

-316 TAERDMEE
+316 AAERDMEE

-354 FFYDLCNWFAP
+354 FFNDLCNWFAP
-365 FNAAHPAFGAV
+365 FNAAHPALGAA

-414 PDNIKE
+414 PDNVKE

-432 SKDDQE
+432 SKDEQE

-510 REIMS
+510 RELMS
-515 MAICYKSSQNPRLV
+515 MAICFKSSQNPRLV

-548 FASVPEDQHTEE
+548 FASVSEDQHTEE

-608 FSSCGDAASSCGDA
+608 FSSCGAAT
-622 ASSCGDAAS
+622 
-631 SCDAS
+631 
-636 SCAASSC
+636 
-643 DASSCDASS
+643 
-652 CDASSCDASSCDA
+652 
-665 SSCDASS
+665 
-672 CGASSCG
+672 
-679 ASSCDASSCD
+679 
-689 AASSLGGKVEARPN
+689 SLGGKVDARPN

-747 TRLLSQPDAVS
+747 MRLLSQPDAVS

-770 SRDVARAVAL
+770 SRNVARAVAL

-790 EEAEAKEAAK
+790 EEAQAKEAAK

>member
-26 TIAEDKLPGYIVA
+26 TIVEDKLPGYIVA

-57 GLRDDKIDEVYD
+57 GLRDDKIDEVYA

-74 VYGASLDVLLEE
+74 VYGASLDVLIEE
-86 KVKKYSSFAYA
+86 KVKRYSSYAYA

-137 EKLMADHHAYM
+137 EKLTADHHAYM

-192 AAMNVNDPYKW
+192 ATMNVNDPYKW

-316 TAERDMEE
+316 AAERDMEE

-354 FFYDLCNWFAP
+354 FFNDLCNWFAP
-365 FNAAHPAFGAV
+365 FNAAHPALGAA

-432 SKDDQE
+432 SKEEQE

-510 REIMS
+510 RELMS

-548 FASVPEDQHTEE
+548 FASVSEDQHTEE

-608 FSSCGDAASSCGDA
+608 FSSCGDASSSCGDASSSCGDVASSCGDA
-622 ASSCGDAAS
+622 SSSCGD
-631 SCDAS
+631 
-636 SCAASSC
+636 
-643 DASSCDASS
+643 
-652 CDASSCDASSCDA
+652 
-665 SSCDASS
+665 DASS

-679 ASSCDASSCD
+679 

-736 QGNFDKAIDIY
+736 QGHFDKAIDIY
-747 TRLLSQPDAVS
+747 MRLLSQPDAVS

>member
-57 GLRDDKIDEVYD
+57 GLRDDKIDEVYA

-74 VYGASLDVLLEE
+74 VYGAGLDVLIEE
-86 KVKKYSSFAYA
+86 KVKRYSSFAYA

-113 VLEAY
+113 ALEAY

-137 EKLMADHHAYM
+137 EKLTADHHAYM

-192 AAMNVNDPYKW
+192 ATMNVNDPYKW

-316 TAERDMEE
+316 AAERDMEE

-354 FFYDLCNWFAP
+354 FFNDLCNWFAP
-365 FNAAHPAFGAV
+365 FNAAHPALCAA

-414 PDNIKE
+414 PDNVKE

-432 SKDDQE
+432 SKDEQE

-482 MSYKLLACPEMEE
+482 LSYKLLACPEMEE

-510 REIMS
+510 RELMS
-515 MAICYKSSQNPRLV
+515 MAICFKSSQNPRLV

-608 FSSCGDAASSCGDA
+608 FSSCGDVASSSSCGASSSSCGDVASSCGDA
-622 ASSCGDAAS
+622 ASSCGDVAS
-631 SCDAS
+631 SCGDAASCGDAS
-636 SCAASSC
+636 SSCGASSC

-652 CDASSCDASSCDA
+652 CDV

-672 CGASSCG
+672 CG
-679 ASSCDASSCD
+679 

-770 SRDVARAVAL
+770 SRNVARAVAL
-780 LREYCNLCEQ
+780 LREYCKLCEQ
-790 EEAEAKEAAK
+790 EEAQAKEAAK

>member
-57 GLRDDKIDEVYD
+57 GLRDDKIDEVYA

-74 VYGASLDVLLEE
+74 VYGAGLDVLIEE
-86 KVKKYSSFAYA
+86 KVKRYSSFAYA

-137 EKLMADHHAYM
+137 EKLTADHHAYM

-181 DALLLVSAVML
+181 DALLLVSAFML
-192 AAMNVNDPYKW
+192 ATMNVNDPYKW

-316 TAERDMEE
+316 AAERDMEE

-354 FFYDLCNWFAP
+354 FFHDLCNWFAP
-365 FNAAHPAFGAV
+365 FNAAHPALGAA

-387 NLMENGPFCDSDK
+387 KLMENGPFCDSDK

-414 PDNIKE
+414 PDNVKE

-432 SKDDQE
+432 SKDEQE

-510 REIMS
+510 RELMS

-608 FSSCGDAASSCGDA
+608 FSSCGDV
-622 ASSCGDAAS
+622 
-631 SCDAS
+631 
-636 SCAASSC
+636 ASSC
-643 DASSCDASS
+643 DASSCDAS
-652 CDASSCDASSCDA
+652 
-665 SSCDASS
+665 
-672 CGASSCG
+672 
-679 ASSCDASSCD
+679 
-689 AASSLGGKVEARPN
+689 SSLGGKVEARPN

-736 QGNFDKAIDIY
+736 QGHFDKAIDIY

-758 ADRLNAAYAHWL
+758 VDRLNAAYAHWL

-780 LREYCNLCEQ
+780 LREYCKLCEQ

>member
-51 QDAMMR
+51 QDVMMR
-57 GLRDDKIDEVYD
+57 GLRDDKIDEVYA

-74 VYGASLDVLLEE
+74 VYGASLDVLIEE
-86 KVKKYSSFAYA
+86 KVKRYSSFAYA

-137 EKLMADHHAYM
+137 EKLTADHHAYM

-192 AAMNVNDPYKW
+192 ATMNVNDPYKW

-365 FNAAHPAFGAV
+365 FNTAHPAFGAA

-608 FSSCGDAASSCGDA
+608 FSSCGDA
-622 ASSCGDAAS
+622 
-631 SCDAS
+631 
-636 SCAASSC
+636 
-643 DASSCDASS
+643 S

-679 ASSCDASSCD
+679 

>member
-57 GLRDDKIDEVYD
+57 GLRDDKIDEVYA

-74 VYGASLDVLLEE
+74 VYGAGLDVLIEE
-86 KVKKYSSFAYA
+86 KVKRYSSYAYA

-130 NTRKAKM
+130 STRKAKM
-137 EKLMADHHAYM
+137 EKLTADHHAYM

-192 AAMNVNDPYKW
+192 ATMNVNDPYKW

-316 TAERDMEE
+316 AAERDMEE

-354 FFYDLCNWFAP
+354 FFNDLCNWFAP
-365 FNAAHPAFGAV
+365 FNAAHPALGAA

-414 PDNIKE
+414 PDNVKE

-432 SKDDQE
+432 SKDEQE

-510 REIMS
+510 RKLMS
-515 MAICYKSSQNPRLV
+515 MAICFKSSQNPRLV

-548 FASVPEDQHTEE
+548 FASVSEDQHTEE

-608 FSSCGDAASSCGDA
+608 FSSCGDAASSCG
-622 ASSCGDAAS
+622 AS

-636 SCAASSC
+636 
-643 DASSCDASS
+643 
-652 CDASSCDASSCDA
+652 
-665 SSCDASS
+665 
-672 CGASSCG
+672 
-679 ASSCDASSCD
+679 
-689 AASSLGGKVEARPN
+689 SSLGGKVEARPN

-790 EEAEAKEAAK
+790 EEAQAKEAAK

>member
-57 GLRDDKIDEVYD
+57 GLRDDKIDEVYA

-74 VYGASLDVLLEE
+74 VYGAGLDVLIEE
-86 KVKKYSSFAYA
+86 KVKRYSSYAYA

-130 NTRKAKM
+130 STRKAKM
-137 EKLMADHHAYM
+137 EKLTADHHAYM

-192 AAMNVNDPYKW
+192 ATMNVNDPYKW

-208 VYVRATDKV
+208 VYVRAKDKV

-316 TAERDMEE
+316 AAERDMEE

-354 FFYDLCNWFAP
+354 FFNDLCNWFAP
-365 FNAAHPAFGAV
+365 FNAAHPALGAA

-414 PDNIKE
+414 PDNVKE

-432 SKDDQE
+432 SKDEQE

-608 FSSCGDAASSCGDA
+608 ASSCGDVA
-622 ASSCGDAAS
+622 
-631 SCDAS
+631 
-636 SCAASSC
+636 
-643 DASSCDASS
+643 
-652 CDASSCDASSCDA
+652 
-665 SSCDASS
+665 
-672 CGASSCG
+672 
-679 ASSCDASSCD
+679 
-689 AASSLGGKVEARPN
+689 SLGGKVEARPN

-710 KLLYKLDYEHPNNA
+710 KLLYKLDYEHPDNA

-736 QGNFDKAIDIY
+736 QGNFDKAIDFY

-780 LREYCNLCEQ
+780 LRKYCNLCEQ

>member
-57 GLRDDKIDEVYD
+57 GLRDDKIDEVYA

-74 VYGASLDVLLEE
+74 VYGASLDVLIEE

-97 RVSAQQ
+97 RASAQQ
-103 TEAHPDAVRT
+103 TEAHPDAVRK

-137 EKLMADHHAYM
+137 EKLTADHHAYM

-192 AAMNVNDPYKW
+192 ATMNVNDPYKW

-365 FNAAHPAFGAV
+365 FNAAHPALGAA

-510 REIMS
+510 LEIMS
-515 MAICYKSSQNPRLV
+515 MAICYKFSQNPRLV

-631 SCDAS
+631 SCGD
-636 SCAASSC
+636 AASSC
-643 DASSCDASS
+643 DASSCGASS
-652 CDASSCDASSCDA
+652 CDASSCGASSCDA

-679 ASSCDASSCD
+679 ASSCG

-736 QGNFDKAIDIY
+736 QGHFDKAIDIY

>member
-7 YIPLIAKHNVG
+7 ETPLIAKHNVG

-57 GLRDDKIDEVYD
+57 GLRDDKIDEVYAD
-69 DIMRK
+69 FMRK
-74 VYGASLDVLLEE
+74 VYGAGLDVLIEE
-86 KVKKYSSFAYA
+86 KVKRYSSFAYA

-130 NTRKAKM
+130 STRKAKM
-137 EKLMADHHAYM
+137 EKLTVDHHAYM

-192 AAMNVNDPYKW
+192 ATMNVNDPYKW

-217 LKMRALVGW
+217 LKIRALVGW

-316 TAERDMEE
+316 AAERDMEE

-354 FFYDLCNWFAP
+354 FFNDLCNWFAP
-365 FNAAHPAFGAV
+365 FNAAHPALGAA

-414 PDNIKE
+414 PDNVKE

-432 SKDDQE
+432 SKDEQE

-510 REIMS
+510 RELMS

-548 FASVPEDQHTEE
+548 FASVSEDQHTEE

-608 FSSCGDAASSCGDA
+608 FSSCGDVASSCGDA
-622 ASSCGDAAS
+622 ASSCG
-631 SCDAS
+631 
-636 SCAASSC
+636 
-643 DASSCDASS
+643 
-652 CDASSCDASSCDA
+652 
-665 SSCDASS
+665 
-672 CGASSCG
+672 
-679 ASSCDASSCD
+679 

-710 KLLYKLDYEHPNNA
+710 KLLYKLDYEHPDNA

-736 QGNFDKAIDIY
+736 QGSFDKAIDIY

-790 EEAEAKEAAK
+790 EEAQAKEAAK

-812 NYRLVEDFT
+812 NFRLVEDFT